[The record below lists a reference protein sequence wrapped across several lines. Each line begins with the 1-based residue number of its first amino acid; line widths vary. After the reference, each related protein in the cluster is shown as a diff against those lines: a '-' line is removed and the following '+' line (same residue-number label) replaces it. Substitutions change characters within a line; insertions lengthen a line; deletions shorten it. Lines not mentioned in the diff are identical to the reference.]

1 MHFISDLDSILVQ
14 ERNCVEMVAQWYR
27 AGCCSAVQLSR
38 VQIPVSLISTYMYIA
53 PGSLGNT
60 EPANNPVPCDGPWA
74 VFRIRTRFIR
84 FRVLVSVQS
93 FSFPRNKIFIIFY
106 YTGWIVKK
114 WWIQKNSIS
123 VSCQKKS
130 MEICVSSTNYTV

>member
-38 VQIPVSLISTYMYIA
+38 VQIPVSLISTYTLLQDRWVILNQRTTPSRAMGHGQCF
-53 PGSLGNT
+53 GSVHVLYGS
-60 EPANNPVPCDGPWA
+60 GSW
-74 VFRIRTRFIR
+74 FRSSLF
-84 FRVLVSVQS
+84 L
-93 FSFPRNKIFIIFY
+93 FPEIKFFIIFY